1 MLKALTL
8 LKEVSHVRQPLLYT
22 RVIDNAANRRAAY
35 RQGCVSPS
43 GFIDFSMLKCNAA
56 KSGFVF

>member
-43 GFIDFSMLKCNAA
+43 GFIDCSLC
-56 KSGFVF
+56 